1 MIAPTAASLVASMSF
16 LLIQPVAFSV
26 VNTTCGKGKNAK
38 RFVKR
43 SYEDWKRSQ
52 KGWGRI

>member
-1 MIAPTAASLVASMSF
+1 MMAPTTASLVASMSF

-52 KGWGRI
+52 KGWERI

>member
-52 KGWGRI
+52 KGWERI

>member
-1 MIAPTAASLVASMSF
+1 MAPMTASLVASMSF

-43 SYEDWKRSQ
+43 SYEDRKRSQ
-52 KGWGRI
+52 KGWERI

>member
-16 LLIQPVAFSV
+16 LLIQSVAFSV

-52 KGWGRI
+52 KGWERI